1 MSYAD
6 YSYYTDTF
14 RQGYTGG
21 SFIGSDAFPYLS
33 NIASLYVK
41 SATKGLSDRVKGDAL
56 EAVKMVTC
64 ALAEVF
70 LDEQTATAKRTD
82 SGGGV
87 VSSESVGSWSKSY
100 ATGVNSADVEYMD
113 KRKADLLMLYLGA
126 LPEFAGLF
134 RAKSYRCIHDAKN
147 HIN

>member
-1 MSYAD
+1 MAYAD

-14 RQGYTGG
+14 REGYTGG
-21 SFIGSDAFPYLS
+21 AFISAEAFPYLS

-41 SATKGLSDRVKGDAL
+41 SATKGLSDHVKGDAL
-56 EAVKMVTC
+56 ESVKMVTC
-64 ALAEVF
+64 AIAEVF

-113 KRKADLLMLYLGA
+113 KRKADLLALYLGT
-126 LPEFAGLF
+126 LPAFAGLF
-134 RAKSYRCIHDAKN
+134 TAKSYRCIHDARGN
-147 HIN
+147 VR

>member
-1 MSYAD
+1 MAYAD

-14 RQGYTGG
+14 RAGYTGG
-21 SFIGSDAFPYLS
+21 SFISSEAFPYLA

-41 SATKGLSDRVKGDAL
+41 SATRGLADSVKGDAL

-64 ALAEVF
+64 AIAEVF

-87 VSSESVGSWSKSY
+87 VSSESVGSWSRSY
-100 ATGVNSADVEYMD
+100 ATGVNSVDVEYMD
-113 KRKADLLMLYLGA
+113 KRKRELLELYLGA
-126 LPEFAGLF
+126 LPEFSGLF
-134 RAKSYRCIHDAKN
+134 RAKSYRCIHDARGN
-147 HIN
+147 MR

>member
-1 MSYAD
+1 MAYAD

-41 SATKGLSDRVKGDAL
+41 SATKGLADGVKGDAL
-56 EAVKMVTC
+56 EAVKMLTC
-64 ALAEVF
+64 AIAEVF

-113 KRKADLLMLYLGA
+113 KRKTDLLMLYLGA

-134 RAKSYRCIHDAKN
+134 GVKSYRCIHDARGN
-147 HIN
+147 MR

>member
-1 MSYAD
+1 MAYAD

-21 SFIGSDAFPYLS
+21 SFIGPDAFPYLS

-41 SATKGLSDRVKGDAL
+41 SATKGLADRVRGDAL

-64 ALAEVF
+64 AIAEVF

-87 VSSESVGSWSKSY
+87 VSSESVGSWSRSY
-100 ATGVNSADVEYMD
+100 ATGVSSADVEYMD